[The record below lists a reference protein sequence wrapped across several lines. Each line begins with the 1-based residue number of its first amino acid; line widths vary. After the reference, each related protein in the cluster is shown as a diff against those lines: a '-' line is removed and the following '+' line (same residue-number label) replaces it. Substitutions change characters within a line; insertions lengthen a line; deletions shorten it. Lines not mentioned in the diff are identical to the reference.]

1 MSVSSS
7 KKEMRL
13 DLELYEL
20 KQTLDTN
27 KKKLKALGD
36 SLDLAKLKEEMA
48 AFEER
53 QADEHFWD
61 DPQSAQRLIRE
72 NNTKKEL
79 YDTYFKNETAIEDL
93 LAMCDDLNKA
103 YDEDLFAL
111 LNEEYGDVLKNFEDY
126 EIKVLLSNDY
136 DHSNAILEIH
146 PGAGGTESQ
155 DWAQMLFRMYQ
166 RYAQKSGYSFE
177 VLDYQ
182 DGDEAGMKSCS
193 VLIKGDLAYGYLKGE
208 TGVHRLVRISPFDAS
223 GRRHTSFASVEITP
237 EFNNEIEINIDDK
250 DLEVD
255 TMRSSG
261 AGGQHIN
268 KTDSAV
274 RIKHIPTGIVVF
286 SQTERSQILNR
297 ERCMTMLKSKL
308 YQRAIIEKENQMK
321 ALKGEQKSIE
331 WGSQIRSYI
340 FCPYTLVKDHRTNYE
355 EGNVDK
361 VMDGDINDF
370 IFAYL
375 KSQI

>member
-1 MSVSSS
+1 
-7 KKEMRL
+7 MRDKYYL
-13 DLELYEL
+13 
-20 KQTLDTN
+20 N
-27 KKKLKALGD
+27 KKALED
-36 SLDLAKLKEEMA
+36 VLVLAE
-48 AFEER
+48 
-53 QADEHFWD
+53 DV
-61 DPQSAQRLIRE
+61 
-72 NNTKKEL
+72 N
-79 YDTYFKNETAIEDL
+79 KN
-93 LAMCDDLNKA
+93 
-103 YDEDLFAL
+103 YDEDMVEL
-111 LNEEYGDVLKNFEDY
+111 LNDEYQKASKDFEDY

-136 DHSNAILEIH
+136 DHANAILEIH

-155 DWAQMLFRMYQ
+155 DWAMMLFRMYQ
-166 RYAQKSGYSFE
+166 RYAQKNGFSFE
-177 VLDYQ
+177 VMDYQ

-237 EFNNEIEINIDDK
+237 EFNDEIKIDIDEK
-250 DLEVD
+250 DLEID

-297 ERCMTMLKSKL
+297 ERCMQTLKSKL
-308 YQRAIIEKENQMK
+308 YQRAIAENEAKMKE
-321 ALKGEQKSIE
+321 LKGEQKAIE
-331 WGSQIRSYI
+331 WGSQIRSYV
-340 FCPYTLVKDHRTNYE
+340 FCPYTMVKDHRTGME
-355 EGNVDK
+355 EGNVEK
-361 VMDGDINDF
+361 VMDGDIQEF
-370 IFAYL
+370 LFSYL

>member
-1 MSVSSS
+1 MI
-7 KKEMRL
+7 KEYNTL
-13 DLELYEL
+13 KELRDKYYL
-20 KQTLDTN
+20 N
-27 KKKLKALGD
+27 KKALED
-36 SLDLAKLKEEMA
+36 VLVLAE
-48 AFEER
+48 
-53 QADEHFWD
+53 DV
-61 DPQSAQRLIRE
+61 S
-72 NNTKKEL
+72 
-79 YDTYFKNETAIEDL
+79 KN
-93 LAMCDDLNKA
+93 
-103 YDEDLFAL
+103 YDEDMVEL
-111 LNEEYGDVLKNFEDY
+111 LNDEYQKASKDFEDY

-136 DHSNAILEIH
+136 DHANAILEIH

-155 DWAQMLFRMYQ
+155 DWAMMLFRMYQ
-166 RYAQKSGYSFE
+166 RYAQKNGFSFE
-177 VLDYQ
+177 VMDYQ

-237 EFNNEIEINIDDK
+237 EFNDEIKIDIDEK
-250 DLEVD
+250 DLEID

-297 ERCMTMLKSKL
+297 ERCMQTLKSKL
-308 YQRAIIEKENQMK
+308 YQRAIAENEAKMKE
-321 ALKGEQKSIE
+321 LKGEQKAIE
-331 WGSQIRSYI
+331 WGSQIRSYV
-340 FCPYTLVKDHRTNYE
+340 FCPYTMVKDHRTGME
-355 EGNVDK
+355 EGNVEK
-361 VMDGDINDF
+361 VMDGDIQEF
-370 IFAYL
+370 LFSYL

>member
-1 MSVSSS
+1 M
-7 KKEMRL
+7 
-13 DLELYEL
+13 ELYDI
-20 KQTLDTN
+20 KQAVESSL
-27 KKKLKALGD
+27 KKLSLLGD
-36 SLDLAKLKEEMA
+36 SLDLEKMKKELTD
-48 AFEER
+48 FEVR
-53 QADEHFWD
+53 QGDEHFWD
-61 DPQSAQRLIRE
+61 DPKAAQNLIRE
-72 NNTKKEL
+72 YNTKKNL
-79 YDTYFKNETAIEDL
+79 YESYFKNETALNDIF
-93 LAMCDDLNKA
+93 AMCEDLNKA
-103 YDEDLFAL
+103 YDEELFDL
-111 LNEEYGDVLKNFEDY
+111 LNEEYEEVLKNFEAY
-126 EIKVLLSNDY
+126 EIQVLLSNDY

-155 DWAQMLFRMYQ
+155 DWAAMLYRMYQ
-166 RYAQKSGYSFE
+166 RYATKNGYSFE

-237 EFNNEIEINIDDK
+237 EFNDEIEINIDEK

-274 RIKHIPTGIVVF
+274 RIKHIPTGIVTF

-297 ERCMTMLKSKL
+297 ERCLNMLKSKL
-308 YQRAIIEKENQMK
+308 YQRAIMEKEKQMQE
-321 ALKGEQKSIE
+321 LKGEQKAIE

-340 FCPYTLVKDHRTNYE
+340 FCPYTLVKDHRTGYE
-355 EGNVDK
+355 EGNVNK
-361 VMDGDINDF
+361 VMDGDINGF

-375 KSQI
+375 KSQIE

>member
-1 MSVSSS
+1 M
-7 KKEMRL
+7 
-13 DLELYEL
+13 ELYEL
-20 KQTLDTN
+20 RQVLESD
-27 KKKLKALGD
+27 LKRLEQLGE
-36 SLDLAKLKEEMA
+36 SLDLAKLKEDLE
-48 AFEER
+48 AFDVM
-53 QADEHFWD
+53 QSDEHFWD
-61 DPQSAQRLIRE
+61 DPKKAQIIIRDA
-72 NNTKKEL
+72 NTKRDL
-79 YDTYFKNETAIEDL
+79 YKRYYENHTAINDL
-93 LAMCDDLNKA
+93 LAMCDELNKT
-103 YDEDLFAL
+103 YDDDMF
-111 LNEEYGDVLKNFEDY
+111 NMVDEEFRTVTKAFEDY
-126 EIKVLLSNDY
+126 EIAVLLANDY

-155 DWAQMLFRMYQ
+155 DWAEMLYRMYQ
-166 RYAQKSGYSFE
+166 RYATANGYGFE

-182 DGDEAGMKSCS
+182 DGDEAGLKSCS

-237 EFNNEIEINIDDK
+237 EFNNEIEIAIDDK
-250 DLEVD
+250 DLEVE

-274 RIKHIPTGIVVF
+274 RIRHIPTGIVVF
-286 SQTERSQILNR
+286 SQTERSQLMNR
-297 ERCMTMLKSKL
+297 ERCMNMLKSKL
-308 YQRAIIEKENQMK
+308 YQRAILEKEAKMK
-321 ALKGEQKSIE
+321 ELKGEQKSIE

-361 VMDGDINDF
+361 VMDGEINGF

-375 KSQI
+375 KNQISN